1 MNDEFG
7 TVQLEHISKWTSQ
20 ANISNEHLKWAF
32 PSEQFEH
39 FSLKCQ
45 PKLPRVSYTEVTPKL
60 HRLLVRLSDQ
70 IPRLNGVCFICEL
83 FRNSKTYRQV
93 RMAALGSHLPPPL
106 PSLPSLL
113 PSTLQSLYYPAI
125 STLSNKFYS
134 YLSLTI
140 TYDRLPS
147 PTIFYHT
154 SSTIK
159 SREMFCFALIT
170 CNWICKSVVLWCRFL
185 HCGTL
190 MFNMIRSCEG
200 DFQTAL

>member
-125 STLSNKFYS
+125 STLSNNLYS
-134 YLSLTI
+134 HLSYNHLWSLTI
-140 TYDRLPS
+140 S
-147 PTIFYHT
+147 YHLL
-154 SSTIK
+154 SHIIHNK
-159 SREMFCFALIT
+159 ISRNVLFRSYHLQLNLQIGSAL
-170 CNWICKSVVLWCRFL
+170 V
-185 HCGTL
+185 
-190 MFNMIRSCEG
+190 
-200 DFQTAL
+200 